1 MPSSARQ
8 PMLIATSENSEG
20 EPESTAPAL
29 SPTKGTSMTRSRSL
43 IVLVSAAAVPL
54 AAVAVAG
61 CGGGSSSGG
70 SATAATPKTASGR
83 AATVGVATTGLGKTL
98 VDSNG
103 RTLYLF
109 KKDAGTTS
117 ACAGE
122 CATEWPPLRANGKAT
137 VGRGANV
144 SQIGTTTRSDG
155 NPQVTY
161 NGHPLYLY
169 QGDQKPGDANGQGS
183 TAFGA
188 AWYALSPA
196 GNQVSARASSSSGG
210 TGY

>member
-1 MPSSARQ
+1 
-8 PMLIATSENSEG
+8 
-20 EPESTAPAL
+20 
-29 SPTKGTSMTRSRSL
+29 MTRSRSL
-43 IVLVSAAAVPL
+43 AFLAGAAAVPL
-54 AAVAVAG
+54 AALVVAG
-61 CGGGSSSGG
+61 CGGSG
-70 SATAATPKTASGR
+70 ANQTAAPPTTAGGQ

-98 VDSNG
+98 VDSKG

-109 KKDAGTTS
+109 KKDSGTTS

-122 CATEWPPLRANGKAT
+122 CAADWPPLRANGNPT
-137 VGRGANV
+137 VGSGANA

-169 QGDQKPGDANGQGS
+169 EGDQKPGDTNGQGS
-183 TAFGA
+183 PAFGA

-196 GNQVSARASSSSGG
+196 GKQVSGRASSSSDGS
-210 TGY
+210 GY